1 VTRYLAAFGP
11 ATVNDMQTWSGLTRL
26 KEVVDTLRE
35 RLRTFRDEK
44 GRELFDLPSA
54 PRPDPEIPAPP
65 RFLAAFDNLLLSH
78 VDRTR
83 VISDDHRRLVFTQ
96 NGLVKGTILVD
107 GFVSGFWELERRRRC
122 ATLLITPF
130 VALSRQ
136 DVGTLTHEGE
146 GLLDFAADGG
156 ETREIRFAA
165 AA

>member
-1 VTRYLAAFGP
+1 MV
-11 ATVNDMQTWSGLTRL
+11 
-26 KEVVDTLRE
+26 
-35 RLRTFRDEK
+35 

-65 RFLAAFDNLLLSH
+65 RFLVAFDNLLLSH

-107 GFVSGFWELERRRRC
+107 GFVSGFWELERRRRS

-130 VALSRQ
+130 IALSRQ
-136 DVGTLTHEGE
+136 DVGTLTREGE
-146 GLLDFAADGG
+146 GLLG
-156 ETREIRFAA
+156 RRRRR
-165 AA
+165 